1 MMEDRRAWLISPM
14 TVKHSDL
21 SWEAG
26 GSDLV
31 PGSAS
36 QTSSVTTGTHQP
48 LSFLTVKWGFIS
60 ALLGYTECWAGGRS
74 TKIMDLK
81 ITDYDD

>member
-48 LSFLTVKWGFIS
+48 LSFLTVSGDLS
-60 ALLGYTECWAGGRS
+60 LPCLDTQNVGLGGVLLR
-74 TKIMDLK
+74 
-81 ITDYDD
+81 